1 MKACANPVKRR
12 GFAFLINPMAHSAN
26 VCGCTI
32 RNLIAL
38 VVQIIVFIVR
48 FPSLFP
54 RSGMF
59 IHRCAL
65 CSAMDHCSCTRQG
78 GAVGSG

>member
-12 GFAFLINPMAHSAN
+12 GFAFLINPMTTN
-26 VCGCTI
+26 GCTI

-38 VVQIIVFIVR
+38 VVQIIVFIVGS
-48 FPSLFP
+48 PPLFP

>member
-1 MKACANPVKRR
+1 MKARKPRQAA
-12 GFAFLINPMAHSAN
+12 GFCISDQPDDTFCQRM
-26 VCGCTI
+26 GCTI

-38 VVQIIVFIVR
+38 VVQIIVFIVSI
-48 FPSLFP
+48 PPLFP

-78 GAVGSG
+78 GAVRDWA